1 MSITAKGRQNDFLF
15 KIDDVLAGLDAGD
28 DPRVAIARL
37 NKEIVAY
44 QSAGRDVPAG
54 LMRLSKMLAN
64 ECAAQSQ
71 GR

>member
-1 MSITAKGRQNDFLF
+1 MGIPTKGQKNEFIF
-15 KIDDVLAGLDAGD
+15 EIDDVMAGLDAGD

-37 NKEIVAY
+37 NKQIVAY

>member
-1 MSITAKGRQNDFLF
+1 MGITAKGHKNDFLF
-15 KIDDVLAGLDAGD
+15 EIDDVIAGLDAGD
-28 DPRVAIARL
+28 DPRVAIAQL
-37 NKEIVAY
+37 NKQIVAY

-64 ECAAQSQ
+64 ECVAQSQ

>member
-1 MSITAKGRQNDFLF
+1 MSRIATVKNFDQT
-15 KIDDVLAGLDAGD
+15 IDDVMSGLEAGE

-37 NKEIVAY
+37 NKRIVAY

-54 LMRLSKMLAN
+54 LMRLSQMLAH
-64 ECAAQSQ
+64 ECVMQSQ